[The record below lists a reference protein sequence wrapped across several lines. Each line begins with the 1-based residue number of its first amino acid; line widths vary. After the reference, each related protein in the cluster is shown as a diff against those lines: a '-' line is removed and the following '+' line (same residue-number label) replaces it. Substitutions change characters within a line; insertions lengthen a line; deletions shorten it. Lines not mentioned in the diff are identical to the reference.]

1 MSYKL
6 LCCCCFVL
14 SSLASFATPSPS
26 SSISEKFVG
35 SNENGFV
42 ILRTEYINKGSHY
55 EHYYKKY
62 LDFYV
67 KERVDP
73 KDESSPMKL
82 ESSKLILEKS
92 VITINS
98 PKIEE
103 KIQFQDKEV
112 SFAEVMKKTP
122 YELRPLQS
130 KIAETLN
137 TQKWGTQLAGVTI
150 LSSSRVK
157 QKFGYERDK
166 KEFDWELLEIS
177 KDYNSYYIKIRE
189 GADSF
194 WQQRYICILPEK
206 FKQVNDRFNL
216 DQIVITAGEFK
227 EKEKAVEL
235 AQDLNKKARDMKFH
249 NCVQEVWLKKYRYS
263 EQAYVVVTTNSE
275 ALIKKNKL
283 GLMEKTLE
291 HDFGVEG
298 SQLFSRKIEIP
309 IKQK

>member
-1 MSYKL
+1 MSRKL
-6 LCCCCFVL
+6 LCCCCFL
-14 SSLASFATPSPS
+14 LTSLAGFATPSPS
-26 SSISEKFVG
+26 SWISEKFVG
-35 SNENGFV
+35 STRNGFV
-42 ILRTEYINKGSHY
+42 ILRTEYINKGSY
-55 EHYYKKY
+55 YDHYYKKY

-67 KERVDP
+67 KEKVDP
-73 KDESSPMKL
+73 KDELSPVKL
-82 ESSKLILEKS
+82 ESSKLILEKQ
-92 VITINS
+92 VITIDT

-122 YELRPLQS
+122 DELRPLQGEL
-130 KIAETLN
+130 AETLK
-137 TQKWGTQLAGVTI
+137 TQKWGTQLAG
-150 LSSSRVK
+150 
-157 QKFGYERDK
+157 
-166 KEFDWELLEIS
+166 
-177 KDYNSYYIKIRE
+177 
-189 GADSF
+189 
-194 WQQRYICILPEK
+194 CILPEK